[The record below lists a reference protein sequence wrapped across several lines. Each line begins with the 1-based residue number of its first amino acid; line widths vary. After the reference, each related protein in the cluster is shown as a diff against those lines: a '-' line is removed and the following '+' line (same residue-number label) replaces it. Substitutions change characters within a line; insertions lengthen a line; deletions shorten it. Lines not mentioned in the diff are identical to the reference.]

1 MATTDTNTTTRSTV
15 TNAPTVSTAATS
27 QSKTSNT
34 TTPRVQLKRRPTNPS
49 LFPPLPPATLA
60 VQKEQ
65 VRMQQQQATT
75 MGEYRG
81 KKFEVKQEQRQEW
94 ERVATQD
101 NRSWI

>member
-15 TNAPTVSTAATS
+15 TNAATISTAATS

-65 VRMQQQQATT
+65 FRMQQQNAT

-81 KKFEVKQEQRQEW
+81 RKFEVKQE
-94 ERVATQD
+94 ERRGGDRLPTQD